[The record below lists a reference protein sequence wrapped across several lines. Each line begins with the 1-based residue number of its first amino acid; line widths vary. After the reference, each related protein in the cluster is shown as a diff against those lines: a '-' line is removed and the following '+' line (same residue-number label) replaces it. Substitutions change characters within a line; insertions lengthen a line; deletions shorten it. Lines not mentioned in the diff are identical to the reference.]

1 LSILID
7 GYNVLFAI
15 AHHAGQ
21 SVAEALDEAQ
31 RRLLSELT
39 VYARQTG
46 EAITVIFDSTRST
59 GGASHEE
66 RHGRVRVRYTHPP
79 RTADDDIRRLV
90 EVSPKPQSLL
100 VVSSDRELGTDCRN
114 RGARVVG
121 SMSFYRDL
129 TRHTEA
135 SRDDEEEMLLKT
147 QPPTAAEVREWLKE
161 FGEG

>member
-1 LSILID
+1 MHLIVD

-15 AHHAGQ
+15 ARHAGQ
-21 SVAEALDEAQ
+21 SVAEALMEAQ

-39 VYARQTG
+39 VYTRQTG
-46 EAITVIFDSTRST
+46 ETVTVIFDSARGT

-66 RHGRVRVRYTHPP
+66 RHGRVRVRYAHPP

-90 EVSPKPQSLL
+90 EMNPKPRSLL
-100 VVSSDRELGTDCRN
+100 VVTSDRELGADCRR

-121 SMSFYRDL
+121 SMSFFRDL

-135 SRDDEEEMLLKT
+135 DRDEEEEMLLKT
-147 QPPTAAEVREWLKE
+147 QPPTPAEVREWLRK
-161 FGEG
+161 FGEE